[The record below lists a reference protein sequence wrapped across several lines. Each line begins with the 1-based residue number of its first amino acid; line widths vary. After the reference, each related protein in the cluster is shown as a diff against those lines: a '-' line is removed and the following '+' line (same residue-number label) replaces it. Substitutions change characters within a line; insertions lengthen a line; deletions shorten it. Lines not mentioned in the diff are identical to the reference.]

1 VHHGKCARPY
11 LQALV
16 NLGNCKFERA
26 AAEADEGSKE
36 ALLSEARD
44 LYEAAARNEPDCL
57 EAVYNLGL
65 AAKACQQYDV
75 ALEQFI
81 LLNGLLPNQ
90 VWSCRRA
97 HEPVW
102 LLTRVATVNS
112 TRKRN
117 LNVDQNNSK

>member
-1 VHHGKCARPY
+1 M
-11 LQALV
+11 QALV

-26 AAEADEGSKE
+26 AAEMDEGHKE

-57 EAVYNLGL
+57 EAVYNIGL
-65 AAKACQQYDV
+65 ASKACQQYDV

-90 VWSCRRA
+90 V
-97 HEPVW
+97 
-102 LLTRVATVNS
+102 
-112 TRKRN
+112 
-117 LNVDQNNSK
+117 